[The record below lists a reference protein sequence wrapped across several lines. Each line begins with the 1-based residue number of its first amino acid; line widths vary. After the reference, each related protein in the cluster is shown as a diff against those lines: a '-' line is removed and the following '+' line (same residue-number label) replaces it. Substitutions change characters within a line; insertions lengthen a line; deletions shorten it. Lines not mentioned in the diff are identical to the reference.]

1 MEIVENSLGI
11 ELDAF
16 LEQPLFCFLGTLSS
30 EGHPR
35 VSPLWFLWEDECI
48 WIIADAIGKSY
59 TKRVEQHPETAI
71 AIVDF
76 AVHSGLVYHVGMR
89 GTAEIVS
96 LDEGRV
102 YRLLRRYL
110 GSEMNEWDSRFS
122 DLDSE
127 RWSLIR
133 FEPATVV
140 MRDQSISP
148 TLSD

>member
-1 MEIVENSLGI
+1 MDYCRNY
-11 ELDAF
+11 
-16 LEQPLFCFLGTLSS
+16 
-30 EGHPR
+30 
-35 VSPLWFLWEDECI
+35 W
-48 WIIADAIGKSY
+48 KSY
-59 TKRVEQHPETAI
+59 IKRVEQHPETAI

-76 AVHSGLVYHVGMR
+76 AVHSGLVHHVGMR

-110 GSEMNEWDSRFS
+110 GSEMNSWDSRFT

-133 FEPATVV
+133 FEPETVV

-148 TLSD
+148 SLG